1 MRLGWCW
8 EDELAQKQLRAEVE
22 DYEEFLTE
30 KLVVSPVLVS
40 GQLSKQRVL
49 SIKRLLFD
57 RAQASRRY
65 REPLGKICWLG
76 RIVER

>member
-57 RAQASRRY
+57 RAQAVGIASRV
-65 REPLGKICWLG
+65 GKICWLG